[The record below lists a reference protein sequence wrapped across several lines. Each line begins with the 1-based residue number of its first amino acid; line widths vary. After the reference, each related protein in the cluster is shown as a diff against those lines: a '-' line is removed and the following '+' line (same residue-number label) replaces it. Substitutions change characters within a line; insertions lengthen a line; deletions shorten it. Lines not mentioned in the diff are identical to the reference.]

1 MINHKETSILRIS
14 RWMVWVGGSL
24 ILAAAAVIC
33 IEVLMRSAFGKSFA
47 GVDEVSGYALAIGT
61 TWACGYALLHK
72 SHVRIDTLYFLFP
85 RSVRPFLDIAALIAL
100 LAFASLLTYRGAEL
114 AVLSAQFDA
123 HSMTPLA
130 SPLWI
135 PQGLWVFGLLAFL
148 VVILSLLWRAIRALF
163 SGQVIWFRTSL
174 AQSPLKKNYTKNLT
188 T

>member
-1 MINHKETSILRIS
+1 
-14 RWMVWVGGSL
+14 MVWVGGSL

-163 SGQVIWFRTSL
+163 SGQSDLVS
-174 AQSPLKKNYTKNLT
+174 NLVGPVSIEEELHEELDDMT
-188 T
+188 RRQTGTGENS